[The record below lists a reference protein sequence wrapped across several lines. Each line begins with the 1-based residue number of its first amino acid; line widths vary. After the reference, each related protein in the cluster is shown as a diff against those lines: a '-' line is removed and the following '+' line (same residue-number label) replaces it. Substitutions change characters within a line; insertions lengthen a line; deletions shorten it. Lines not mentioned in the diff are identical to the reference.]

1 MKQSMNTLLDR
12 RAGRIEPPIP
22 VAVVI
27 EQHGAWRVL
36 FAAIAALFDA
46 RGRSGELRPGELWP
60 GDLDNHLRR
69 DIGLPP
75 LPEPRAEPPRWM

>member
-46 RGRSGELRPGELWP
+46 RGRSGELWP

-75 LPEPRAEPPRWM
+75 LPEPWSEPPRWM

>member
-36 FAAIAALFDA
+36 LAAIAALFDA
-46 RGRSGELRPGELWP
+46 RGRSGELRPG
-60 GDLDNHLRR
+60 DLGNHLRR

-75 LPEPRAEPPRWM
+75 LPEPWSEPPRWM